1 MSFKFFLN
9 FEKLSINIIRDSLNQ
24 MTNTNVNSI
33 GEIDNVILEKNMY
46 YGTIASVFCVNL
58 YESAL
63 NSILSNELNCTEEE
77 IIKASFNTKLYL
89 ICKCYGLD
97 YVYFKSLNE
106 FRFVNELIKLRN
118 DLVHFKNN
126 ELGYAG
132 WLHIDMKL
140 SMGKTKVPISEIFT
154 MPYIKKYYD
163 ATLKFIELL
172 CDKCGLKMSTDCEV
186 FDCDG
191 GSETFKFIMKYQS
204 EK

>member
-9 FEKLSINIIRDSLNQ
+9 FEKLSINIISDSLNQ

-33 GEIDNVILEKNMY
+33 GEVDNIILEKNMY

-132 WLHIDMKL
+132 WLHINMKL

-154 MPYIKKYYD
+154 KPYIKKYYD

-172 CDKCGLKMSTDCEV
+172 CNECGLKMSTDCEV

-191 GSETFKFIMKYQS
+191 GSENFKFIMKY
-204 EK
+204 